1 MCKLLSAIVKKI
13 KQGRQKIHKR
23 EEVRMSLW
31 GGGRLV
37 VAVSNTMVIKLHW
50 DADTQAT
57 TQRS

>member
-1 MCKLLSAIVKKI
+1 
-13 KQGRQKIHKR
+13 
-23 EEVRMSLW
+23 MSLW